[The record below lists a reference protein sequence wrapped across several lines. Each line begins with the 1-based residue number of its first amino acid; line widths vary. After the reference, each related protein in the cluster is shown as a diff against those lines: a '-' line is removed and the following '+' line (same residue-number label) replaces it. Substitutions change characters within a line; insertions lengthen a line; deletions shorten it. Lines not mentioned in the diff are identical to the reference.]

1 MRVVILAVVRSIG
14 SSRQLSTAQDV
25 EDFEQ
30 ELVDQ
35 YALAQ
40 VGAGVTDR
48 FVGTERSVIFE
59 FVRFLGRPVWTT
71 TPADADRFLVY
82 LRQDRGQARGTRE
95 SRRAP

>member
-1 MRVVILAVVRSIG
+1 VRVVSLAVVRSIG
-14 SSRQLSTAQDV
+14 SSRQLSTARDV

-71 TPADADRFLVY
+71 TPADADRFLVH